1 MVKRYYDTGIHYLF
15 GQGALF
21 IALFILGIVSGSMY
35 AVLVRDNRMLFF
47 TINQYITLDY
57 EVSSRWEVLKD
68 SVFVYGKNLM
78 LIWVG
83 GLFSLT
89 LALSCIVFFI
99 ICFSYGFTTSCFILI
114 YGFKGIGIG
123 ILAFGIQ
130 AIIIIFMGIYI
141 GNMGIRY
148 SVQNK
153 MEGMNEYIR
162 VLIIMGIGI
171 MLAAFVDAYIQ
182 PLMQK
187 IIYLII

>member
-21 IALFILGIVSGSMY
+21 IALFILGIVSGSIY
-35 AVLVRDNRMLFF
+35 AVLVRDNSMLFF